1 MAKSR
6 VQIFNLLK
14 PVELPK
20 TSWDKIYEW
29 LVGKARV
36 VILFVEILIITAF
49 ISKVIVDNIGKNK
62 EKEYENLAIE
72 MKFYEQKYESIFRKL
87 QRKDIEYK
95 KLWGGSKAYSAI
107 IEEIFSYIPNP
118 NDQVSV
124 TIDNDRV
131 TIFGYEDLNQLRELE
146 ASLKS
151 SNNFSDA
158 FIDRLSLEQQDVVEG
173 AGQYILTAVIK
184 PENLKRAS
192 IL

>member
-1 MAKSR
+1 MAKNKEY
-6 VQIFNLLK
+6 IFNLLK

-29 LVGKARV
+29 LVGKARI

-72 MKFYEQKYESIFRKL
+72 LKFYEQKYESTFRKL

-95 KLWGGSKAYSAI
+95 KLWGGSKAYSTI
-107 IEEIFSYIPNP
+107 INEIFSYIPNP

-124 TIDNDRV
+124 SIDGDRV
-131 TIFGYEDLNQLRELE
+131 TIFGYEDLNQLRTLE
-146 ASLKS
+146 SSLKS
-151 SNNFSDA
+151 SANFSDA
-158 FIDRLSLEQQDVVEG
+158 FIDRLSLEQQDVLDG
-173 AGQYILTAVIK
+173 SGQYILTAIIK